1 MAITREQQ
9 AAIFAKGNNNFISKG
24 GLETTRKQYN
34 EITKQILES
43 EEKERF
49 FQGRIKTERDHRSRL
64 MEIRSRV

>member
-1 MAITREQQ
+1 MALTREQQ
-9 AAIFAKGNNNFISKG
+9 AAIFAKGNHFISKG

-49 FQGRIKTERDHRSRL
+49 FEGRIKSERDHRSRL
-64 MEIRSRV
+64 LEIRSRV